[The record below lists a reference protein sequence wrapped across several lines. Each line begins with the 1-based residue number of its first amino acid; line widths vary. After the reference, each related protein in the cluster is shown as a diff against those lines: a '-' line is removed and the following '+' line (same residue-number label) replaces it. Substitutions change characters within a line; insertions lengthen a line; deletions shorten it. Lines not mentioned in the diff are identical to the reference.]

1 MCHMQQFFTVFP
13 NEKDINGA
21 FMLCYVESKFCT
33 VTVIAFPQYFS
44 KTSHVFRF
52 RWLLV
57 HCIMMLTGCMIC
69 KTCNCSFV
77 CLQQH
82 PISTSCNGTS
92 IQILFS
98 SVRSFLLH
106 SVYEMSRVY
115 SASQRFASLG
125 SEIIV
130 DPTACYY

>member
-1 MCHMQQFFTVFP
+1 MCHMQQFFTVFQ

-33 VTVIAFPQYFS
+33 VAVIAIPQYFS
-44 KTSHVFRF
+44 QTSHTFSCC
-52 RWLLV
+52 WLLV
-57 HCIMMLTGCMIC
+57 HRIRMLTGCMVC
-69 KTCNCSFV
+69 KTCNCSSV
-77 CLQQH
+77 CFQQYLL
-82 PISTSCNGTS
+82 STSCNGTS

-98 SVRSFLLH
+98 FVRSFLLL
-106 SVYEMSRVY
+106 SVYEMSCVY

-130 DPTACYY
+130 DPTACYC

>member
-1 MCHMQQFFTVFP
+1 MCHMQQFFTVFQ

-33 VTVIAFPQYFS
+33 VAVIAFPQYFS
-44 KTSHVFRF
+44 KASHTFSSC
-52 RWLLV
+52 WLLV
-57 HCIMMLTGCMIC
+57 HCIMMLTGRMIC
-69 KTCNCSFV
+69 KTCNCSSV

-82 PISTSCNGTS
+82 LTSTSCNGTS

-98 SVRSFLLH
+98 FVRRFLLL
-106 SVYEMSRVY
+106 SVYEMSCVY

-130 DPTACYY
+130 DPTACYC